1 MQSTLLR
8 SGEVSLVPEIDPR
21 IARAAAGD
29 RRAADAIVREL
40 LPRVRNLVRYLVR
53 GDADVDDMAQIS
65 LVAVLRGLHT
75 FRGEGSF
82 TAWTDRIVVRESLAY
97 VKRRRARDA
106 ERREFAAEVRIVDG
120 TRSSEA
126 YVMRRQLVAALDQ
139 LPEEQREAIVLH
151 HVLGLSV
158 PEIADELG
166 TPFETTRSRLRLGM
180 AKLRTVID
188 ATGGER

>member
-1 MQSTLLR
+1 MQSTLIR

-29 RRAADAIVREL
+29 RGAADAIVREL

-53 GDADVDDMAQIS
+53 GDADVDDMAQIA
-65 LVAVLRGLHT
+65 LVAVLRGLST
-75 FRGEGSF
+75 FRREGSF

-106 ERREFAAEVRIVDG
+106 ARREFAAEVRIVDG
-120 TRSSEA
+120 TRGSEA
-126 YVMRRQLVAALDQ
+126 YVMRRQLVAALDL

-166 TPFETTRSRLRLGM
+166 TPFETARSRLRLGM
-180 AKLRTVID
+180 AKLRSAID